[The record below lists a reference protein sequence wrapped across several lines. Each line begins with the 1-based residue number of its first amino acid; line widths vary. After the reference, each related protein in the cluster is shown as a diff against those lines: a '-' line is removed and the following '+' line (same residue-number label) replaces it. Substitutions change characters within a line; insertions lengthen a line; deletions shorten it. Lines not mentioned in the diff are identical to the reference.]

1 MYVYIYIYYAFSLNF
16 HFSGWWIDDID
27 VISPLVDWL
36 MSSQDCRG
44 NPQQSHLF
52 RGKPMISCRFS
63 LSQTNSLINRVV
75 KPIEYQQVYDEYRQR
90 VGISSNKNDM
100 ALWYTS
106 SVFSFFQRTQDIIAC
121 FVDPE
126 NGMVEANM
134 DDFRVHL
141 RNMRIKINNR
151 WDLMVL
157 YSEKWNGLN
166 TFIQEKTWTKDG
178 EEHANMKVNSTTS
191 GLWAK
196 SKQASRVKTSTM
208 MYHSNIVVVCT
219 LYIYTHKHE

>member
-1 MYVYIYIYYAFSLNF
+1 
-16 HFSGWWIDDID
+16 
-27 VISPLVDWL
+27 
-36 MSSQDCRG
+36 
-44 NPQQSHLF
+44 
-52 RGKPMISCRFS
+52 MISCRFS

-75 KPIEYQQVYDEYRQR
+75 KPIKYKQVHYDEYRQR

-106 SVFSFFQRTQDIIAC
+106 PVFSFCQRTQDIIAC

-126 NGMVEANM
+126 NGMAEANM

-141 RNMRIKINNR
+141 RNMGIKINNM

-196 SKQASRVKTSTM
+196 AKQASRVKTSTM

-219 LYIYTHKHE
+219 LYIYT